1 MRRRKSLPNRNPRDM
16 KAAEESSFS
25 VGHEVCFRGE
35 EFFFLTERC
44 GNVLE
49 NKGRL
54 WKTRDE
60 AGMYLKTDDANQSS
74 TLFREV
80 RKQQKSPLFRLDR
93 KSASSEEEFLFLT
106 ERCGNIIEN
115 KGALLKTRGEAGMYK
130 KTKEMRA

>member
-1 MRRRKSLPNRNPRDM
+1 MREIRTSGSMSGDGKRDDVRVATAPNPD
-16 KAAEESSFS
+16 S
-25 VGHEVCFRGE
+25 
-35 EFFFLTERC
+35 T
-44 GNVLE
+44 E

-74 TLFREV
+74 SLFREV